1 MFDVA
6 KKSGDANRIRLNILT
21 VASGLFA
28 KQGIGGTSL
37 FDIAAAAA
45 ISKGTLYYHYPTKQ
59 LLLEDIVRLRV
70 NDITD
75 TLYAWLETLDREGDP
90 AAALHSLLELL
101 LQEPAALRL
110 NAALQTEAALGN
122 ESLVALFDAAYHKWS
137 LMLEV
142 GALKMPP
149 GAALRIEGM
158 PRAMF
163 ALLDG
168 FALHELLGMDR
179 ACRER
184 LVALLLA

>member
-1 MFDVA
+1 MA

-21 VASGLFA
+21 AASGLFA

-70 NDITD
+70 NEITD
-75 TLYAWLETLDREGDP
+75 TLYAWLETLDRDGDP
-90 AAALHSLLELL
+90 ATALHSLLEFL
-101 LQEPAALRL
+101 LQDPAALRL
-110 NAALQTEAALGN
+110 SAALQAEAALGN
-122 ESLVALFDAAYHKWS
+122 EGLTALFDAAYHKWS

-149 GAALRIEGM
+149 GAAARIEGM
-158 PRAMF
+158 PRAVF

-168 FALHELLGMDR
+168 FAVHELLGMDH
-179 ACRER
+179 ACREH